1 MPPACSRVRFVNRRH
16 ALFRLAI
23 IPGTLSL
30 PALARA
36 QSIEVP
42 GLPDPPPSSTP
53 RVSLTPSSSL
63 ESFTAA
69 PAATTLRAGVDDLL
83 FKALSLVGVRYR
95 PGGVSP
101 ETGFDCSGYVCYLYR
116 EVFAMSLPRTADGI
130 GRHGSEVPRTAL
142 QPGDL
147 VFFNTMHRPFTHVG
161 LYIGDE
167 RFVHSPSSGGL
178 VRTESLNERYWVK
191 RWNGARRISPA

>member
-1 MPPACSRVRFVNRRH
+1 MPAACSRVRFVNRRH
-16 ALFRLAI
+16 ALFRLAA
-23 IPGTLSL
+23 IPG
-30 PALARA
+30 ALGFAACARA

-53 RVSLTPSSSL
+53 AITLTPASRL
-63 ESFTAA
+63 ENVAS
-69 PAATTLRAGVDDLL
+69 PAAALRPGVDDLL

-95 PGGVSP
+95 PGGISP
-101 ETGFDCSGYVCYLYR
+101 DTGFDCSGYVCYLFH
-116 EVFAMSLPRTADGI
+116 EVFSMNLPRTTDAM
-130 GRHGSEVPRTAL
+130 GRHGDDIARAAL

-161 LYIGDE
+161 IYLGDE

>member
-1 MPPACSRVRFVNRRH
+1 MNRRH
-16 ALFRLAI
+16 ALFRLAA
-23 IPGTLSL
+23 IPG
-30 PALARA
+30 ALGFAACARA

-53 RVSLTPSSSL
+53 AITLTPASRL
-63 ESFTAA
+63 ENVAS
-69 PAATTLRAGVDDLL
+69 PAAALRPGVDDLL

-95 PGGVSP
+95 PGGISP
-101 ETGFDCSGYVCYLYR
+101 DTGFDCSGYVCYLFH
-116 EVFAMSLPRTADGI
+116 EVFSMNLPRTTDAM
-130 GRHGSEVPRTAL
+130 GRHGDDIARAAL

-161 LYIGDE
+161 IYLGDE